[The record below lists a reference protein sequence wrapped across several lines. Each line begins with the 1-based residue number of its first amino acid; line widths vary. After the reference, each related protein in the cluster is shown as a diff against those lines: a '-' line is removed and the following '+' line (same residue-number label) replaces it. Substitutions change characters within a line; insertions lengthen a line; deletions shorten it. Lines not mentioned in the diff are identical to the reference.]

1 MENVWAN
8 KGSESAV
15 LKGTEQR
22 KIYLSPPA
30 GYSCYLERQTT
41 PEETSWWELFQK
53 IWAIPLGTGWYR
65 TPCWEIMLLSVCG
78 DEMTEV
84 HVLTKN
90 FFWGKKN
97 KKNSAV
103 IDNSKCAV
111 FGFPSGPLLGVSL
124 NNFNLGGISE
134 ARSPPACSTA
144 AEAFFLFF
152 FLIWLSHQCNTSLA
166 QKQVDDNNTKEALC
180 TMWVQWGTSAQ

>member
-22 KIYLSPPA
+22 KIYLSPPV

-90 FFWGKKN
+90 FSRKKKPKN
-97 KKNSAV
+97 QKNSAV

-124 NNFNLGGISE
+124 NNFNLCGISE
-134 ARSPPACSTA
+134 ARSPSV
-144 AEAFFLFF
+144 LNSSGSQFF
-152 FLIWLSHQCNTSLA
+152 FF
-166 QKQVDDNNTKEALC
+166 
-180 TMWVQWGTSAQ
+180 